1 MTERSMASPSSG
13 GIQARSPR
21 KKKHRKS
28 TLRVITEILVVLL
41 FFEFFAYQKL
51 TKMEFEDMQR
61 MNDPDPDGNPNSG
74 QEITSQVVSPKVAR
88 QQRNQEQQNQAQ
100 TKVRRQNV
108 QKMKEERIAE
118 KKEQQSFNLTH
129 DIDEGGTINGDDN
142 LKEERLKTAKKLEH
156 MGISGGI
163 LLSELPPWSQILE
176 NFNSY
181 SMDDEPVVL
190 GLEQCEN
197 FRKKTPT
204 RLLGVAPAGMFSTGT
219 NLIAKLV
226 RRNCV
231 GPQKR
236 IRGFAL
242 IQVPVSSVA
251 IGMLDKDYQDYR
263 FTHLSLIFESMLVRE
278 TQSSR
283 CSISPSGQES
293 KG

>member
-1 MTERSMASPSSG
+1 MASPSSG

-21 KKKHRKS
+21 KKQKKHRKS
-28 TLRVITEILVVLL
+28 TLRVITEILVVLF

-61 MNDPDPDGNPNSG
+61 MNNPDGNQNSG
-74 QEITSQVVSPKVAR
+74 QEIASQVLSPTVAR
-88 QQRNQEQQNQAQ
+88 QQRNQKKQNQAQ
-100 TKVRRQNV
+100 TKVRRENV
-108 QKMKEERIAE
+108 QKMKEERISE

-129 DIDEGGTINGDDN
+129 DIDTDIDIDHEDQTKHGSDN

-156 MGISGGI
+156 MGISGNI
-163 LLSELPPWSQILE
+163 LLSELPPWSQIQE

-181 SMDDEPVVL
+181 SMDDEPVIL
-190 GLEQCEN
+190 GLEQCQN

-242 IQVPVSSVA
+242 IQVPVSTFV
-251 IGMLDKDYQDYR
+251 IGMVDKNGGQGSR
-263 FTHLSLIFESMLVRE
+263 FSFICESMLVRK
-278 TQSSR
+278 T
-283 CSISPSGQES
+283 
-293 KG
+293 